1 MRLRPLYDLPPSQ
14 WVLSKQ
20 RPGRNEIPRERV
32 RQWALA
38 ELLHTYGYPADWLG
52 TRIVLVD
59 APDKR
64 WSVPDAFFGISVLT
78 HRGDPFLWISVEK
91 PGNAAR
97 AEARLRGILDNS
109 ACARIGLSTD
119 GTREGTR
126 VLRRKLNSS
135 GCDRVRDIEPY
146 SAPRITASN
155 LPYVA
160 CGNRNNAH
168 GRRLEPISSRLEDVF
183 FQAHSHLRDIDGLH
197 ADEALDELCKVI
209 YAKLYDEKATRSGQ
223 CYALQRGECGSVE
236 ECAALIRRTYTDANA
251 CDLNMSRR
259 PSVSAQPRSRGVFD
273 APIRLSS
280 AALVK
285 VVETLQGHSLIQS
298 GIDVKGRA
306 FQRVLAPALRSGMGQ
321 YFTPREVIRFIVDVV
336 CPSAKERVLDPFAG
350 SGHFLTQCA
359 DAIRMRSRQS
369 SPAVARLHGIEKS
382 DRMVR
387 ISSTDMLLHGLGRGD
402 IQCADALLDFAN
414 YSHCLQAESFDLVL
428 TNPPFGCLLGADA
441 VRQLGR
447 FELAI
452 GRKTVPLE
460 VLGLERCVQFIKPG
474 GRLGIVLPDGVLGN
488 SGTGY
493 VRDWLSGRMKIRA
506 IVSLPIETFSPFGA
520 NIKTSILFAR
530 KWRKREKRGHDYN
543 VHLSRIDNVGY
554 DAAGRAKPRAE
565 FQRAARSVRTFL
577 AAEGW

>member
-1 MRLRPLYDLPPSQ
+1 
-14 WVLSKQ
+14 
-20 RPGRNEIPRERV
+20 
-32 RQWALA
+32 
-38 ELLHTYGYPADWLG
+38 
-52 TRIVLVD
+52 
-59 APDKR
+59 
-64 WSVPDAFFGISVLT
+64 
-78 HRGDPFLWISVEK
+78 
-91 PGNAAR
+91 
-97 AEARLRGILDNS
+97 
-109 ACARIGLSTD
+109 
-119 GTREGTR
+119 
-126 VLRRKLNSS
+126 
-135 GCDRVRDIEPY
+135 
-146 SAPRITASN
+146 
-155 LPYVA
+155 
-160 CGNRNNAH
+160 
-168 GRRLEPISSRLEDVF
+168 
-183 FQAHSHLRDIDGLH
+183 
-197 ADEALDELCKVI
+197 
-209 YAKLYDEKATRSGQ
+209 
-223 CYALQRGECGSVE
+223 
-236 ECAALIRRTYTDANA
+236 
-251 CDLNMSRR
+251 
-259 PSVSAQPRSRGVFD
+259 
-273 APIRLSS
+273 
-280 AALVK
+280 
-285 VVETLQGHSLIQS
+285 
-298 GIDVKGRA
+298 VKGRA
-306 FQRVLAPALRSGMGQ
+306 FQRLLAPALRSGMGQ

-414 YSHCLQAESFDLVL
+414 YSDYLQAESFDLVL

-460 VLGLERCVQFIKPG
+460 VLGLERCVQFLKPG

-488 SGTGY
+488 SGTCY
-493 VRDWLSGRMKIRA
+493 VRDWLSRHMRIRA
-506 IVSLPIETFSPFGA
+506 IVSLPIETFAPLGA

-530 KWRKREKRGHDYN
+530 KWHKREKRGHNYN

-577 AAEGW
+577 AGEGW